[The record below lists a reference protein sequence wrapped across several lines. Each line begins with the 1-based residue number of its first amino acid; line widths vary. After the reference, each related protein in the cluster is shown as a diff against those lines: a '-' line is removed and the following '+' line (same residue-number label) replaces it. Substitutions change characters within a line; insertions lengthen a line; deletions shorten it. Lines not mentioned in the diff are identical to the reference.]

1 MVNTEPAKE
10 QETWATP
17 PMPHAV
23 LAASA
28 IPAPDSVM
36 ATPGLAAEEAIVVV
50 GVNDTVAVVEPAA
63 FTLDERVIARLLI
76 HEMAG
81 NVPAVVE
88 STMVGEAPVKSA
100 EVPAARLLNAACP
113 LVGFVNPVTVTVMAD
128 PPL

>member
-36 ATPGLAAEEAIVVV
+36 ATPALAAALMACV